1 MRVNL
6 PVSEREYPFPKGQTL
21 VSTTDLQGRI
31 LYCNPSFIEVSGYPR
46 EELLGQPH
54 NIVRHPDM
62 PEAAYLDLWETVK
75 SGQPWSAP
83 VKNRRKDGDF
93 YWVMA
98 NVTPL
103 MEGDQPAG
111 YMSVRTEAT
120 RAQIEAAERH
130 FKILRDEK
138 AAGQSG
144 HRLRAGRLVSTSAW
158 GRVQEVLQLSMFGR
172 LVLVALSVLFVG
184 GMAALASGMAW
195 GMSTALAWAVALG
208 LTLAIAWG
216 AYRMA
221 VLPLLALVRMA
232 NRLAACDLS
241 HPIDVRH
248 SGIVGDLEKA
258 LAQLRVNLQ
267 SVVRDA
273 RDESQKMRASS
284 NDVAQGNDEL
294 EQRTEAQAEN
304 LQETAASMEQITGTV
319 KLTADSANQAA
330 QLASEATAVA
340 ERSSS
345 AVDGVAA
352 TMVQIQQASGRIGEI
367 TQLIDSI
374 AFQTNILALNAAVEA
389 ARAGE
394 QGRGF
399 AVVAGEVRSLAQRSA
414 DAAKEIR
421 QLITD
426 SADKVRQGHE
436 RTEAAQSTMGE
447 SLALVRRVSTCMG
460 EIHHAA
466 NEQLTGISQVN
477 TAVAQLD
484 AITQQNS
491 ALVQHNGSAAQALQ
505 AQAQT
510 MAETVQV
517 FRLDGGARAPAPDA
531 VALRR
536 SMKAQRAPVAS
547 GAAQAQLTAG

>member
-31 LYCNPSFIEVSGYPR
+31 LYCNPCFIEVSGYLR

-62 PEAAYLDLWETVK
+62 PEAAYHDLWETVK

-103 MEGDQPAG
+103 MEGGQPAG

-120 RAQIEAAERH
+120 RAQIEAAERT
-130 FKILRDEK
+130 FNILRGEQ
-138 AAGQSG
+138 AAGQPV
-144 HRLRAGRLVSTSAW
+144 HRLQAGRLVSRSPW
-158 GRVQEVLQLSMFGR
+158 GRVRETLRLGMFARLLLVSFAVL
-172 LVLVALSVLFVG
+172 AVG
-184 GMAALASGMAW
+184 LGAALASGMAW
-195 GMSTALAWAVALG
+195 GLGTALAWALALG
-208 LTLAIAWG
+208 LTGLIAWG
-216 AYRMA
+216 SYRMA
-221 VLPLLALVRMA
+221 VLPLLGLVRQA
-232 NRLAACDLS
+232 NRLAACDLA
-241 HPIDVRH
+241 HAIEVRR
-248 SGIVGDLEKA
+248 SGVVGDLEKA

-284 NDVAQGNDEL
+284 ADVARGNGEL
-294 EQRTEAQAEN
+294 AQRTEAQAGN
-304 LQETAASMEQITGTV
+304 LQQTAASMEQITGTV
-319 KLTADSANQAA
+319 KLTAESAQQAA
-330 QLASEATAVA
+330 QLASQATAVA

-352 TMVQIQQASGRIGEI
+352 TMAQIEQASGRIGEI

-389 ARAGE
+389 ARAGD

-399 AVVAGEVRSLAQRSA
+399 AVVAGEVRALAQRSA
-414 DAAKEIR
+414 EAAKEIR
-421 QLITD
+421 QLIDD

-436 RTEAAQSTMGE
+436 RTGAAQSSMSE

-466 NEQLTGISQVN
+466 SEQLSGISQVN
-477 TAVAQLD
+477 AAVAQLD
-484 AITQQNS
+484 TITQQNS
-491 ALVQHNGSAAQALQ
+491 ALVQDNGSAAHALQ

-517 FRLDGGARAPAPDA
+517 FRLDDGARAPAPDA

-536 SMKAQRAPVAS
+536 SMKAQRAAR
-547 GAAQAQLTAG
+547 AQLTAG